1 MSPARRLYR
10 PTWAE
15 VDLSKIRKNLRRLRS
30 KTRTDL
36 MLVVKADGYG
46 HGAVAVS
53 RAAERAGSV
62 RWFGVSSVEEGVVL
76 REAGIRKPILILGSL
91 YPFESMVAAVRWGL
105 TPTVASLEAAR
116 LIARAARRRRID
128 CHLKIDTG
136 MGRIGVRRGA
146 AAEIAAYLKR
156 APRVR
161 LGGVYTHLS
170 CADSNAVFT
179 RRQLKLF
186 REALSSVETAAG
198 LPRWIHAANSAA
210 ALRFPES
217 RFNLVRPGLAAY
229 GLYPGFEPA
238 LELKTKIVFTKNV
251 AARTP
256 ISYGALHHTRRRAR
270 IATLP
275 IGYGDGLP
283 RRMSLKGGRPSVNAR
298 KCRLHTSSEGGRAAV
313 LIRGRRCP
321 IVGAMSMDMVMADI
335 TFVPG
340 VRVGEEAV
348 LIGRSG
354 KARIGAEDLAK
365 AAGTIPYE
373 IVTALKARV
382 PRVYRR

>member
-1 MSPARRLYR
+1 
-10 PTWAE
+10 
-15 VDLSKIRKNLRRLRS
+15 
-30 KTRTDL
+30 

-46 HGAVAVS
+46 HGAVALS

-91 YPFESMVAAVRWGL
+91 YPFESMVAAVRRGL

-116 LIARAARRRRID
+116 LIVRAAKRRPIA

-161 LGGVYTHLS
+161 LEGVYTHLS
-170 CADSNAVFT
+170 CADTDARFT

-238 LELKTKIVFTKNV
+238 LELKTKVVFTKNV
-251 AARTP
+251 PARTP

-283 RRMSLKGGRPSVNAR
+283 RRMSLP
-298 KCRLHTSSEGGRAAV
+298 GGRAAV

-321 IVGAMSMDMVMADI
+321 IVGAMSMDMTMADI
-335 TFVPG
+335 TGVQG

-354 KARIGAEDLAK
+354 KARIGVEDLAS

>member
-15 VDLSKIRKNLRRLRS
+15 VDLSKILKNLRRLRS
-30 KTRTDL
+30 RTRTEL

-53 RAAERAGSV
+53 RAAENTDSV

-91 YPFESMVAAVRWGL
+91 YPFESMVAAVRRGL

-116 LIARAARRRRID
+116 LISRAARRRRIA

-161 LGGVYTHLS
+161 LEGVYTHLS
-170 CADSNAVFT
+170 CADTDARFT

-210 ALRFPES
+210 ALRFSES

-238 LELKTKIVFTKNV
+238 LELKTKVVFTKNV
-251 AARTP
+251 PPRTP

-270 IATLP
+270 IATLAV
-275 IGYGDGLP
+275 GYGDGLP
-283 RRMSLKGGRPSVNAR
+283 RRMSL
-298 KCRLHTSSEGGRAAV
+298 GGRAAV
-313 LIRGRRCP
+313 LIRGQRCP
-321 IVGAMSMDMVMADI
+321 IVGAMSMDMTMADI
-335 TFVPG
+335 TGVRG

-354 KARIGAEDLAK
+354 KRRIGVEDLAR